1 MIVLF
6 YSGVQKVLY
15 GTYFDAQFLG
25 LSIGHKP
32 GLAWLFSQF
41 LPADE
46 MARLRALHPLAPGN
60 GPYAIRS
67 PLALLIA
74 NGVYV
79 FEMATPVLLVW
90 RRTWP
95 YAVVAVLIVI
105 AGIEVGA
112 RELLFGVLFVNL
124 LLLFFARPV
133 NRTLLPRRSP
143 SRHSCG
149 GARRPAAV
157 LRLQL
162 TSPPNNASSS
172 PRRRSGGVAACA
184 SRVAVRYDLDPWRF
198 FGWAMYC
205 TLKLPAD
212 IHLFTVENGVR
223 VPVEPDR

>member
-1 MIVLF
+1 
-6 YSGVQKVLY
+6 
-15 GTYFDAQFLG
+15 
-25 LSIGHKP
+25 
-32 GLAWLFSQF
+32 
-41 LPADE
+41 

-79 FEMATPVLLVW
+79 FEMVTPVLLIW
-90 RRTWP
+90 RRTRP
-95 YAVVAVLIVI
+95 YAAVAVLIVL

-143 SRHSCG
+143 SWHPGG

-162 TSPPNNASSS
+162 TLAAKQRPWSPRSPFWRCGRSRIARWWSATTSTRGASSVG
-172 PRRRSGGVAACA
+172 P
-184 SRVAVRYDLDPWRF
+184 
-198 FGWAMYC
+198 C
-205 TLKLPAD
+205 TPKLPPTSISSPSRTASAC
-212 IHLFTVENGVR
+212 
-223 VPVEPDR
+223 PWSSDR